1 MIQIYFLLMPQG
13 SLIPRDVKKKLG
25 MFEKL
30 APKEVMEQLRIL
42 SEAERSFVI
51 PVRVQIDGEDKYFI
65 MAGMLLSEKVPV
77 QVSYDEVDLQLIAY
91 ALEKAKTAL
100 AQRQTKK
107 EEERKEDNTESDED
121 R

>member
-1 MIQIYFLLMPQG
+1 MPPG
-13 SLIPRDVKKKLG
+13 SLIPRDVRKKIG

-51 PVRVQIDGEDKYFI
+51 PVKVQIDGKDKYFI

-77 QVSYDEVDLQLIAY
+77 QVSYDQTDLQLIAY
-91 ALEKAKTAL
+91 ALEKAKIAL
-100 AQRQTKK
+100 EQKESKK
-107 EEERKEDNTESDED
+107 EEEKEDNTESDED
-121 R
+121 K

>member
-1 MIQIYFLLMPQG
+1 MPPG
-13 SLIPRDVKKKLG
+13 SLIPRDVRKKLG

-51 PVRVQIDGEDKYFI
+51 PVRLQMDGEDKYFV

-77 QVSYDEVDLQLIAY
+77 QVSYDEIDLQLIQY

-100 AQRQTKK
+100 TQRQTKK
-107 EEERKEDNTESDED
+107 EENQESDEQK
-121 R
+121 

>member
-1 MIQIYFLLMPQG
+1 MPPG

-51 PVRVQIDGEDKYFI
+51 PVRIIMDGEEKYFI
-65 MAGMLLSEKVPV
+65 IAGMLLSEKVPV
-77 QVSYDEVDLQLIAY
+77 SVSYDEVDLQLIQY
-91 ALEKAKTAL
+91 ALERAKSALQQKAKEE
-100 AQRQTKK
+100 KK
-107 EEERKEDNTESDED
+107 EEPEDEKEEEQ
-121 R
+121 

>member
-1 MIQIYFLLMPQG
+1 MPPG
-13 SLIPRDVKKKLG
+13 SLIPRDVRKKLG

-51 PVRVQIDGEDKYFI
+51 PVKLQMDGEDKYFV

-77 QVSYDEVDLQLIAY
+77 QVSYDEIDLQLIQY
-91 ALEKAKTAL
+91 ALEKAKMAL

-107 EEERKEDNTESDED
+107 EENQESDEQK
-121 R
+121 

>member
-1 MIQIYFLLMPQG
+1 MPPG
-13 SLIPRDVKKKLG
+13 SLIPRDVRKKLG

-51 PVRVQIDGEDKYFI
+51 PVRLQMDGEEKYFI

-77 QVSYDEVDLQLIAY
+77 QVSYDEVDIQLIQY
-91 ALEKAKTAL
+91 ALDKAKTAL
-100 AQRQTKK
+100 AQKQVKK
-107 EEERKEDNTESDED
+107 EEEKNDTNTESDED
-121 R
+121 K

>member
-1 MIQIYFLLMPQG
+1 MPPG
-13 SLIPRDVKKKLG
+13 SLIPRDVRKKLG
-25 MFEKL
+25 MFEKI

-51 PVRVQIDGEDKYFI
+51 PVKLQMNGEDKYFI

-77 QVSYDEVDLQLIAY
+77 QVSYDEIDLQLIAY

-100 AQRQTKK
+100 AQRQVKK
-107 EEERKEDNTESDED
+107 DETEENQETDEQK
-121 R
+121 

>member
-1 MIQIYFLLMPQG
+1 
-13 SLIPRDVKKKLG
+13 

-51 PVRVQIDGEDKYFI
+51 PVRLQMDGEDKYFV

-77 QVSYDEVDLQLIAY
+77 QVSYDEIDLQLIQY

-100 AQRQTKK
+100 AQRQTKN
-107 EEERKEDNTESDED
+107 EENQESDEQK
-121 R
+121 

>member
-1 MIQIYFLLMPQG
+1 MPPG
-13 SLIPRDVKKKLG
+13 SLIPRDVRKKLG

-51 PVRVQIDGEDKYFI
+51 PVRLQINGEEKYFI

-77 QVSYDEVDLQLIAY
+77 QVSYDEVDLQLIQY

-100 AQRQTKK
+100 TQRQTKK
-107 EEERKEDNTESDED
+107 EENQESDEQK
-121 R
+121 